1 MPTFIN
7 KKLLAEFIGTFILVF
22 IAVGA
27 ARVSGVADL
36 NFTGI
41 SIAFGA
47 ALIGAAYAI
56 GSVSGCHI
64 NPAVSIGAWAAGRM
78 SIADMIGY
86 IIAQCAGAIAA
97 AFLLTLILAGQP
109 ETVPYVSGAN
119 TFGAGNS
126 AMGANLLQ
134 AAIFEVTATAIFVF
148 VILGVTAKE
157 NTAMVAGLVIGI
169 TLIGIHLVGIP
180 ITGTSVNPA
189 RSLGPVLFTT
199 QGAAWACLPI
209 FLIFPSL
216 GGFLGG
222 LIWRVLFNEPEEA
235 ELS

>member
-1 MPTFIN
+1 MPN
-7 KKLLAEFIGTFILVF
+7 VSKKLIAEALGTFILVF

-64 NPAVSIGAWAAGRM
+64 NPAVSIGAWVAGRM
-78 SIADMIGY
+78 SMTDMIGY
-86 IIAQCAGAIAA
+86 IVAQCAGAIAGG
-97 AFLLTLILAGQP
+97 FLLMVILAGT
-109 ETVPYVSGAN
+109 EMTGTGAN
-119 TFGAGNS
+119 GYGAQS
-126 AMGANLLQ
+126 AIGANFMQ
-134 AAIFEVTATAIFVF
+134 AAIFEVVATAIFVF
-148 VILGVTAKE
+148 VILGTTARQ
-157 NTAMVAGLVIGI
+157 NQAVVAGLVIGV

-189 RSLGPVLFTT
+189 RSI
-199 QGAAWACLPI
+199 GAALFAGTGWAIGHLWVFI
-209 FLIFPSL
+209 VFPAI
-216 GGFLGG
+216 GGLVGG
-222 LIWRVLFNEPEEA
+222 LIWRTLFNEPEEA
-235 ELS
+235 EMS